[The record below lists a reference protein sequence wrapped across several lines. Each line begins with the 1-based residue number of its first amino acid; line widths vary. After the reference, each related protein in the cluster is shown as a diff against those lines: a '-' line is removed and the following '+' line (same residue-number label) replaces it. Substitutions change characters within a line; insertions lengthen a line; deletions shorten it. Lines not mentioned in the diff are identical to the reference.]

1 MSTQNSIIE
10 VSVDEHMLRAVE
22 LKLKSLHSKAPR
34 ALKNAV
40 NATAREAKKDL
51 AKLAQEQYTI
61 KTAKFKKNIKQKN
74 ATISKPVAI
83 LHISG
88 KMNPLGS
95 FQTRKNTVK
104 LASKARGRKD
114 RPLKELISSK
124 GGKAFNA
131 TFTMG
136 GKNHDVKN
144 KKAHNEIMQ
153 REGKERLPIKT
164 FYGPSDPE
172 MVGNEKVY
180 GKVEPDIQKL
190 LYKNISRQIDKILG
204 GK

>member
-10 VSVDEHMLRAVE
+10 VSVDEYMLRAVE
-22 LKLKSLHSKAPR
+22 LKLKTLHKKAPR
-34 ALKNAV
+34 ALKNAL

-83 LHISG
+83 LNVNG
-88 KMNPLGS
+88 KMNQLES
-95 FQTRKNTVK
+95 FQTRKNTK
-104 LASKARGRKD
+104 RLAAKARGRQD
-114 RPLKELISSK
+114 RTLQEIASRHGQAG
-124 GGKAFNA
+124 GGKAFIT
-131 TFTMG
+131 TFSSGHT
-136 GKNHDVKN
+136 
-144 KKAHNEIMQ
+144 AIAQ
-153 REGKERLPIKT
+153 RVGLERLPLKG
-164 FYGPSDPE
+164 FFGPSDPE

>member
-10 VSVDEHMLRAVE
+10 VSVDEYMLRAVE
-22 LKLKSLHSKAPR
+22 LKLKTLHKKAPR
-34 ALKNAV
+34 ALKNAL

-83 LHISG
+83 LNVNG
-88 KMNPLGS
+88 KMNQLES
-95 FQTRKNTVK
+95 FQTRKNTK
-104 LASKARGRKD
+104 RLGAKARGRQD
-114 RPLKELISSK
+114 RSLKEFISDQ
-124 GGKAFNA
+124 GGRAFMA
-131 TFTMG
+131 TFSSGHT
-136 GKNHDVKN
+136 
-144 KKAHNEIMQ
+144 AIAQ
-153 REGKERLPIKT
+153 RVGTERLPLKG
-164 FYGPSDPE
+164 FFGPSDPE